1 MVQLEAVQ
9 QYYHGTGKRKTA
21 IAQVRLY
28 QDAGG
33 PIIIN
38 GKPMDEYFGWSTWQ
52 GVVND
57 AFRVSNT
64 TNRFRV
70 VVKVLGGGVN
80 AQAEAVRHGIARALG
95 VLRRDAETR
104 VAPCRLHHPRRQN
117 QGKQE
122 IRTEAGAPRT
132 PVHEALTVIRL
143 LVSPPRAR
151 GSVGARGSV
160 AELYQDFTPHPNL
173 PPSRGKG
180 HSTTLNSYPD

>member
-1 MVQLEAVQ
+1 MVQLEAAQ

-28 QDAGG
+28 PDAGG

-80 AQAEAVRHGIARALG
+80 AQAEAVRHGIARAL
-95 VLRRDAETR
+95 VSYDATLKPPLRRAGYITRDARIKESKKYG
-104 VAPCRLHHPRRQN
+104 L
-117 QGKQE
+117 K
-122 IRTEAGAPRT
+122 
-132 PVHEALTVIRL
+132 
-143 LVSPPRAR
+143 RAR
-151 GSVGARGSV
+151 RAPQYTKR
-160 AELYQDFTPHPNL
+160 
-173 PPSRGKG
+173 
-180 HSTTLNSYPD
+180 